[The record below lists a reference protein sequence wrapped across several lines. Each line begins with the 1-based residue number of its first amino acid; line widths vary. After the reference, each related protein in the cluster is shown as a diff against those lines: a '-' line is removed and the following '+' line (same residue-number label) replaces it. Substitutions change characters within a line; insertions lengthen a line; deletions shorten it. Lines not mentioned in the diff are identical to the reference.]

1 MRRHSMRC
9 ASFARFTLIAHPIIE
24 LIVGNAWR
32 DAAPFMPWNC
42 LVSQIQALSD
52 LQDSYLMALR

>member
-1 MRRHSMRC
+1 MRC